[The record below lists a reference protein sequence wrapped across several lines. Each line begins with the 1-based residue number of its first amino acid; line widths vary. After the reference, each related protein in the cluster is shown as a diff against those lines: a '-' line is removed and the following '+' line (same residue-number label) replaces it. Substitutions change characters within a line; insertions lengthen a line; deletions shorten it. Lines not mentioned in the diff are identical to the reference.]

1 MDQAND
7 QTMSYDP
14 ERPIPHHASLKLS
27 PLRLIGMVVVFALFQ
42 SIATFLLG
50 IYPSNDGELFYA
62 SALVQ
67 VAVLSY
73 LICALQGQDYKTHL
87 WFFVALLI
95 LTFGMAFPVAYD
107 ELPRRLPVEEAPYFL
122 MYTMPWYWFCM
133 LVAMSSLYLVQ
144 RVFLASILS
153 TYRFLRG
160 TLKFSVVNILVSTIM
175 VFICLTLVSNVAQLE
190 YRYAMTIYIVSL
202 LTLMLTPA
210 TWIALMIHHL
220 LANRPI
226 AIACL
231 WSILTSCIIYLA
243 VQLIATYGQSLVD
256 LPVFRTLI
264 DGKLTD
270 RDLDC
275 VSFIMLPIP
284 IVVAIAAMFKP
295 VLKISDVGTA

>member
-1 MDQAND
+1 
-7 QTMSYDP
+7 
-14 ERPIPHHASLKLS
+14 
-27 PLRLIGMVVVFALFQ
+27 
-42 SIATFLLG
+42 
-50 IYPSNDGELFYA
+50 
-62 SALVQ
+62 
-67 VAVLSY
+67 
-73 LICALQGQDYKTHL
+73 
-87 WFFVALLI
+87 
-95 LTFGMAFPVAYD
+95 
-107 ELPRRLPVEEAPYFL
+107 
-122 MYTMPWYWFCM
+122 
-133 LVAMSSLYLVQ
+133 
-144 RVFLASILS
+144 
-153 TYRFLRG
+153 
-160 TLKFSVVNILVSTIM
+160 
-175 VFICLTLVSNVAQLE
+175 
-190 YRYAMTIYIVSL
+190 MTIYIVSL
-202 LTLMLTPA
+202 LSLMLTPA

-226 AIACL
+226 ALACL